1 MQARRHWRA
10 SVGRFVVTPRD
21 IEPRADQFD
30 LQIAEW
36 SIYRGVLRARLT
48 VRPRTTTPRHVYF
61 VQGVRSVRF
70 RLRPDVENAFEVRA
84 DPDVGLAFGLSGGR
98 VVSEPQPAAVAL
110 VGDET
115 SALFE
120 TFIRAAAELPP
131 GRALELGSRAR
142 SGTTYREF
150 LPAHVDYVGLDIR
163 EGPNVDVIGD
173 AHELQASFDAG
184 SFNLVFCIAVFEHLA
199 MPWKAALSINR
210 VLADGGLF
218 FAGTHQ
224 TFPVH
229 EAPWD
234 FWRYSD
240 RTWHSLFDRATGFEI
255 VATAMGQP
263 ADIVPHSTL
272 ASVAGIDNQPAFLT
286 SSVLARKIGEP
297 TVQWEVSLSDLNDE
311 GAYPH

>member
-1 MQARRHWRA
+1 M
-10 SVGRFVVTPRD
+10 VTPSA
-21 IEPRADQFD
+21 IEPRADEFD

-36 SIYRGVLRARLT
+36 SIYRGFLRARLT
-48 VRPRTTTPRHVYF
+48 VRPRTATPKYVYF
-61 VQGVRSVRF
+61 VQGVRAVRF
-70 RLRPDVENAFEVRA
+70 RLRPDVENEFEVRSP
-84 DPDVGLAFGLSGGR
+84 DPDVGLAFSLSRGR

-110 VGDET
+110 AGDE
-115 SALFE
+115 SSLLFE
-120 TFIRAAAELPP
+120 RFIRSAAELPA

-163 EGPNVDVIGD
+163 EGPNVDVVGD
-173 AHELQASFDAG
+173 AHELPSSFDEG

-240 RTWHSLFDRATGFEI
+240 RAWHSLFNRATGFEI
-255 VATAMGQP
+255 IATAMGQP
-263 ADIVPHSTL
+263 ADIVPHATL

-297 TVQWEVSLSDLNDE
+297 TVQWDVSLSDLKDE
-311 GAYPH
+311 GVYPH